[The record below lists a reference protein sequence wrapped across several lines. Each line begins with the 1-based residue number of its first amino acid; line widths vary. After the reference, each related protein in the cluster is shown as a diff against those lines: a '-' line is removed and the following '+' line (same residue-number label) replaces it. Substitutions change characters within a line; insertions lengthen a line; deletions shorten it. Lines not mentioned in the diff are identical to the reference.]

1 MTNKIEKKLIKV
13 MSETFGCK
21 LSQINNKATINELK
35 EWDSLN
41 HSILIGNIEEKFK
54 IKFEPGEPE
63 TMTSFKI
70 IIATISS
77 HIK

>member
-13 MSETFGCK
+13 MSETFNCK
-21 LSQINNKATINELK
+21 LAQINNKTTINKLK
-35 EWDSLN
+35 KWDSIN
-41 HSILIGNIEEKFK
+41 HFILIGNIEK
-54 IKFEPGEPE
+54 
-63 TMTSFKI
+63 SFKI

>member
-21 LSQINNKATINELK
+21 LSQINSKAKINELK

-41 HSILIGNIEEKFK
+41 HSILIGNIEESFK
-54 IKFEPGEPE
+54 IKFEAGEPE

>member
-1 MTNKIEKKLIKV
+1 
-13 MSETFGCK
+13 MSDTFGCK
-21 LSQINNKATINELK
+21 LSQINNKAVNDLK

-41 HSILIGNIEEKFK
+41 HPILIGNIEETFK